1 MTRQRLVKMTYGDRN
16 ILVKALQSARGSIGL
31 EVFEKLQA
39 LMNKTLAAP
48 KRKLYLSDE
57 EHQYA
62 TLSLNGI
69 FAIHEFMRSA
79 SVFLNFHELHIG
91 IMFRL
96 HLNIYTRNP
105 TTRAALLGTSVT
117 HSFFI
122 LPILQISHMPTSY
135 PLISGVSTHILSPQ
149 KSDLFYF
156 VTVVCFSFQL
166 VKHLPKKR

>member
-62 TLSLNGI
+62 MLSLNG
-69 FAIHEFMRSA
+69 MRNAYLAADRSCG
-79 SVFLNFHELHIG
+79 G
-91 IMFRL
+91 IDRL
-96 HLNIYTRNP
+96 LMKLI
-105 TTRAALLGTSVT
+105 RAKYRRV
-117 HSFFI
+117 
-122 LPILQISHMPTSY
+122 PERY
-135 PLISGVSTHILSPQ
+135 KV
-149 KSDLFYF
+149 
-156 VTVVCFSFQL
+156 
-166 VKHLPKKR
+166 

>member
-62 TLSLNGI
+62 TLSLNG
-69 FAIHEFMRSA
+69 MRNAYLAADRSCGGIDRLLIKLIRA
-79 SVFLNFHELHIG
+79 KYRVYLNDIKCNNDLCPESLGF
-91 IMFRL
+91 FSRRL
-96 HLNIYTRNP
+96 RD
-105 TTRAALLGTSVT
+105 
-117 HSFFI
+117 F
-122 LPILQISHMPTSY
+122 
-135 PLISGVSTHILSPQ
+135 
-149 KSDLFYF
+149 LFY
-156 VTVVCFSFQL
+156 
-166 VKHLPKKR
+166 